1 MRSSPERLAQ
11 TRPSIPVIRYRFSPI
26 LLLTGFLVIS
36 LPVSV
41 SAQDNGD
48 NAYWYMG
55 NYGNE
60 VIVWDEATE
69 QIVDY
74 IPVKRAIAL
83 GLTVSRDHSRLF
95 VVDPFRE
102 TIEIV
107 DIGTKKSVG
116 EFTLSRGRTRT
127 WISSFEVHPSLEW
140 AAILVQSRTKLVD
153 RYEISD
159 PTILK
164 YDLTTYAV
172 TDTIPWPDD
181 ESETARGSWR
191 LNSPNFRFSPDGEL
205 LYMFTDDLIALNSA
219 DFSEVDRWEISEP
232 FEPGL
237 GEMSLPFGESPYQEE
252 EGIYTGLFRMTDP
265 VQNRRLMGIA
275 TVDMARKEVDFQP
288 IGPSESVTFRISPD
302 GTKGYGLKSQIGHYE
317 MWKFDLTAPRVS
329 DRITFEGRPRMA
341 LMPSADGTR
350 IFIYNAGNTIDVYDE
365 ATFEYLRTIDLG
377 ADMTGVVVVPDP
389 E

>member
-48 NAYWYMG
+48 NAYWYWG
-55 NYGNE
+55 TYENE
-60 VIVWDEATE
+60 VIVWEEATE
-69 QIVDY
+69 QIVDR
-74 IPVKRAIAL
+74 IPVKRAIPV
-83 GLTVSRDHSRLF
+83 GLKVSKDRSRLF
-95 VVDPFRE
+95 VLDPSRE
-102 TIEIV
+102 TVEII
-107 DIGTKKSVG
+107 DIGTKESVG

-140 AAILVQSRTKLVD
+140 AAILVKSRTKLVD

-159 PTILK
+159 PIILK
-164 YDLTTYAV
+164 YDLSTYAV
-172 TDTIPWPDD
+172 TDTIPWPD
-181 ESETARGSWR
+181 EKQREYA
-191 LNSPNFRFSPDGEL
+191 NFRFSPDGDL

-219 DFSEVDRWEISEP
+219 DFSEVDRWEISKP

-237 GEMSLPFGESPYQEE
+237 GAMSLPFGESPYQEE

-265 VQNRRLMGIA
+265 VQNRRIMGIA
-275 TVDMARKEVDFQP
+275 TVDMAKKEVDFQP
-288 IGPSESVTFRISPD
+288 IGPSESVTFRISSD

-317 MWKFDLTAPRVS
+317 MWKFDLTGPRVS
-329 DRITFEGRPRMA
+329 DRITFEGRPRML

-350 IFIYNAGNTIDVYDE
+350 LFIYNAGETIDVYE

-377 ADMTGVVVVPDP
+377 ADMTGAVVVPDP